1 MTPTTQTSIS
11 FLIADAHPIERLGLS
26 RELAQF
32 SDLIL
37 VGEADDGEKLLSQI
51 PTSKPQIVVVDMN
64 LPIFNGI
71 QVARH
76 MRQSWPQTAVV
87 ALSNQADRHYV
98 WSFLAEG
105 GRGILLKTEYPAVI
119 AAGIRQVAQGQVALS
134 LPVQTVLVQTIAQ
147 FSQQLGAHEL
157 KIVQLLSQGLG
168 DKEISQQLG
177 ISEGTLQC
185 HLNNIYRKL
194 PMVRNRS
201 EVVAWAWINRLVY
214 DVRLQL

>member
-1 MTPTTQTSIS
+1 MTSTVQPLIS

-32 SDLIL
+32 SDLAL
-37 VGEADDGEKLLSQI
+37 VGEVEDGEKLLEQI
-51 PTSKPQIVVVDMN
+51 PIVKPQLVLVDMN
-64 LPIFNGI
+64 LPGLNGI
-71 QVARH
+71 QVARQV
-76 MRQSWPQTAVV
+76 RQNWPQTAVI
-87 ALSNQADRHYV
+87 ALGNHADRHYV

-134 LPVQTVLVQTIAQ
+134 LAVQTVLVQAIAQ
-147 FSQQLGAHEL
+147 FSQQLGGHEL

-168 DKEISQQLG
+168 DKEISQKLG